1 MTAFLL
7 LLSSPSGG
15 GKTTVAKALVVAR
28 EDLEF
33 SVSATTRSPREGE
46 KDGVDYYFLSRNEF
60 IRRRDAGE
68 FLEWAEY
75 GDALY
80 GTLLQ
85 EVDRVIGHGRHLI
98 LDIEVQGARQVREHR
113 DDIVSVFILPPSAET
128 LLKRLVGRDDSMSP
142 DKLRQRL
149 LRAVEEL
156 GEAPDYDYV
165 VVNEDR
171 TQVVSEV
178 AAIIDSESRRS
189 GRNANLREE
198 LEQLRHDLAAIA
210 DEKASD

>member
-1 MTAFLL
+1 MTPFLL

-46 KDGVDYYFLSRNEF
+46 KDGVDYYFLSRDEF
-60 IRRRDAGE
+60 MRRRDVGA

-80 GTLLQ
+80 GTLYE
-85 EVDRVIGHGRHLI
+85 EVDRVIGRGRHLI

-113 DDIVSVFILPPSAET
+113 DDVVSVFILPPSAET

-142 DKLRQRL
+142 DKLCQRL
-149 LRAVEEL
+149 LRAVKEL
-156 GEAPDYDYV
+156 EEAPDYDYV

-178 AAIIDSESRRS
+178 AAIIDSESKRS
-189 GRNANLREE
+189 DRNASLREE
-198 LEQLRHDLAAIA
+198 LEQLRHDLTAIA
-210 DEKASD
+210 HEKAPD